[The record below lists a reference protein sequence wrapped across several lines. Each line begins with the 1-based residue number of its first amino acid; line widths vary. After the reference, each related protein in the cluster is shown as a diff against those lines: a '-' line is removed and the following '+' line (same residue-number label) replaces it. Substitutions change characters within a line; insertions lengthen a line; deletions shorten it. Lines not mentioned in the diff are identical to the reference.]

1 MKKSFILIVCTFCVF
16 MFSNCAK
23 KGTISSASDL
33 ETSIKS
39 ANKNSLIAGFA
50 ITVVKKDKILYQQ
63 AFGQADVAKNTPYT
77 NQTLQPIA
85 SISKTFIGVALM
97 KAVEQ
102 GYFTLETPINDVL
115 PFAINNPNSPNKPIT
130 IRHLATHT
138 SGLLDV
144 DKIRFKNTS
153 ILSGENTQTIEAQRM
168 INELGFGQNGAVLP
182 LKDFL
187 KAYFT
192 EGGTFY
198 STANFYNGEAGV
210 AYNYSNIGAS
220 LAAYLIE
227 IKSGKSFADYCDDNI
242 FRPLSMS
249 TTSWFL
255 KEENRSKMAKLYW
268 MRDKPLPYYTDASYP
283 DGSLITS
290 NEDLSKYF
298 MEMIKGYSG
307 ESTFLTKASFAE
319 LFKKQ
324 FAADKLPLN
333 MDKKEENVGIFWS
346 YFKNGRLGH
355 TGGNLGVT
363 TIMAFYPDKKT
374 GFIFLANSE
383 MDNLEDNV
391 PIRTQQQSI
400 INAIKEFEASN

>member
-144 DKIRFKNTS
+144 DKIRFQNTS

>member
-1 MKKSFILIVCTFCVF
+1 MKKSTLLIVGTLCVF

-23 KGTISSASDL
+23 KGTISSISDL
-33 ETSIKS
+33 EASIKS
-39 ANKNSLIAGFA
+39 ANKNSLFAGFA

-63 AFGQADVAKNTPYT
+63 AFGQADVAKNAPYT

-85 SISKTFIGVALM
+85 SVSKTFIGVALM

-102 GYFTLETPINDVL
+102 GYFTLETPISDIL
-115 PFAINNPNSPNKPIT
+115 PFAIKNPNSPNKPIT
-130 IRHLATHT
+130 IRQLATHT

-144 DKIRFKNTS
+144 EKTYFKNHS
-153 ILSGENTQTIEAQRM
+153 ILAGENTQTIEAQRL
-168 INELGFGQNGAVLP
+168 INELGFAQNSMTLP

-192 EGGTFY
+192 EGGALY
-198 STANFYNGEAGV
+198 SADNFYKGEAGA

-227 IKSGKSFADYCDDNI
+227 IKSGKSFADYCDENI
-242 FRPLSMS
+242 FRPLSMN

-255 KEENRSKMAKLYW
+255 KEENRSKMAKLHW
-268 MRDKPLPYYTDASYP
+268 TREKPLPYYTTSSYP

-290 NEDLSKYF
+290 NEDLSKF
-298 MEMIKGYSG
+298 FTEMIKGYSG
-307 ESTFLTKASFAE
+307 ESTFLTKASFDE

-324 FAADKLPLN
+324 FEVGKMPLN
-333 MDKKEENVGIFWS
+333 MNPKEENAGIFWV
-346 YFKNGRLGH
+346 YFKNGRMGH
-355 TGGNLGVT
+355 TGGDFGVT
-363 TIMAFYPDKKT
+363 TYMVFNPERKT

-383 MDNLEDNV
+383 VENLEDAI
-391 PIRTQQQSI
+391 PIQTQLKGVFNS
-400 INAIKEFEASN
+400 IKEFESNN